1 MKRLLIV
8 GVILAAASLAFA
20 GGNPD
25 VKCYVS
31 FDQTGAGAPIH
42 QYAMTQYVGFNAY
55 ICFNDLDMGLT
66 TVSFML
72 NSPQGEHPE
81 LFASQSFTNLLDIIV
96 GDPYTGM
103 SLASSTCRSDAIEVV
118 GYLDL
123 FPTAVGPAAVEILDD
138 PDFPRSV
145 VDCTTP
151 NGELDAYC
159 VFQNGSIDG
168 GVPVSGDCWDP
179 VEASTWGGIKALY
192 R

>member
-8 GVILAAASLAFA
+8 GIVLAVASLAFA

-31 FDQTGAGAPIH
+31 FDQTGAGAPVH
-42 QYAMTQYVGFNAY
+42 QHEMVQYVGFNAY
-55 ICFNDLDMGLT
+55 ICFTDLDMGLT

-72 NSPQGEHPE
+72 NNPQVEYPG

-96 GDPYTGM
+96 GDPFTGM
-103 SLASSTCRSDAIEVV
+103 SLASTTCRSEDVVVV
-118 GYLDL
+118 GYLNL
-123 FPTAVGPAAVEILDD
+123 FPTAVGDACVNILDD

-145 VDCTTP
+145 VDCTQP
-151 NGELDAYC
+151 NGLVDMYFVTA
-159 VFQNGSIDG
+159 NGGLG
-168 GVPVSGDCWDP
+168 GAECPGDIVPVEDS
-179 VEASTWGGIKALY
+179 SWGSIKALY